1 MSTEVLVCLQTSL
14 HHLTFPAQVSWV
26 IHDGGSSRW
35 KKKKMN
41 SDLKP
46 VTSSAKPHAA
56 CKTVQLFLYMQNIH
70 NHDKQ
75 CISTSNWCR
84 FIRNIGD
91 QTKQLSLTKFLGGW
105 VGGWVGGQA
114 LRYVYNSS
122 EKKKSRQVY
131 IFI

>member
-1 MSTEVLVCLQTSL
+1 
-14 HHLTFPAQVSWV
+14 VSWV

-75 CISTSNWCR
+75 RILNSELVLFDPKCKVSN
-84 FIRNIGD
+84 
-91 QTKQLSLTKFLGGW
+91 
-105 VGGWVGGQA
+105 
-114 LRYVYNSS
+114 
-122 EKKKSRQVY
+122 
-131 IFI
+131 